1 MPARLRW
8 VLSAYLFIFS
18 ILITFTG
25 CKKNPHH
32 PDPARGSLQNQYG
45 ECLPSNVHGI
55 WYNGFPAGTDTN
67 YVNINVYVTSPGSY
81 QITTNKQNGVQFAAS
96 GIFSDTGLHAVRLKA
111 TGSFISPGA
120 VVYPLTFDSSTCQI
134 YIYVQDSA
142 GLSMADNTWQFTAEG
157 HVYKGT
163 CQAYVY
169 QIPQSPGAVSFEF
182 TGHTASGDQDTVLNM
197 GFYASDIYEGLDTVA
212 YPASLTLYSYKTGKY
227 IYTVNVG
234 PITDP
239 FSIHVRSNTTLLSP
253 RYTNILIA
261 TFDGT
266 VHDSA
271 GNNVLITNAKFKAV
285 N

>member
-1 MPARLRW
+1 MKSFL
-8 VLSAYLFIFS
+8 LIISA
-18 ILITFTG
+18 LIAFTG
-25 CKKNPHH
+25 CKKEPHH
-32 PDPARGSLQNQYG
+32 PDPAKGSLQNQYG
-45 ECLPSNVHGI
+45 ECLPSTVHGI

-96 GIFSDTGLHAVRLKA
+96 GIFADTGLNTVRLKA

-120 VVYPLTFDSSTCQI
+120 VVYPLTFDSSTCQL

-142 GLSMADNTWQFTAEG
+142 GLSMADNTWQFTAQG
-157 HVYKGT
+157 HVYRGP

-169 QIPQSPGAVSFEF
+169 GVPQMPDVVSFEF
-182 TGHTASGDQDTVLNM
+182 TGHMASGDPDTVLTM
-197 GFYASDIYEGLDTVA
+197 GFGASGIYNNSLDTVA
-212 YPASLTLYSYKTGKY
+212 YPASLYLYSYKTGKY
-227 IYTVNVG
+227 IYSINGTATN
-234 PITDP
+234 TNTP
-239 FSIHVRSNTTLLSP
+239 FYIHIRSNTILLTP
-253 RYTNILIA
+253 RYTNILIG

-271 GNNVLITNAKFKAV
+271 GHDVPITNAKFKAV